1 MRFFDHK
8 IKSNK
13 GDPIHIIY
21 SPVVDKKGKINLEV
35 SGKENT
41 DIIIDSYRDQTDI
54 NIIISR
60 VRNGEVG
67 LLNRV
72 KGSYGDFTNLPKTF
86 AEMLQLQIDSEKK
99 FYSLPVEVRE
109 KFHNDKNEFFVQAG
123 SKDWFK
129 NLGVEFSEEKQVD
142 QFTYETEVKE

>member
-8 IKSNK
+8 IISNK

-21 SPVVDKKGKINLEV
+21 SPIVDQKGKITLEV

-41 DIIIDSYRDQTDI
+41 DVIIDSYRDQTDI

-60 VRNGEVG
+60 VRNGETD
-67 LLNRV
+67 LLNKTR
-72 KGSYGDFTNLPKTF
+72 GMYGDFTKLPKSF

-99 FYSLPVEVRE
+99 FMSLPKEVRE
-109 KFHNDKNEFFVQAG
+109 KFNNDKNEFFVQAG
-123 SKDWFK
+123 SEMWFK
-129 NLGVEFSEEKQVD
+129 NLGIELKEEKQVD